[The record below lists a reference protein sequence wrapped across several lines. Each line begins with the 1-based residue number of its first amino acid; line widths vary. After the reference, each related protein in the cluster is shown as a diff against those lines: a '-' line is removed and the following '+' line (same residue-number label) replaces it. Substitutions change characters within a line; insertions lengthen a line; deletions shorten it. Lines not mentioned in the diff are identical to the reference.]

1 MPSNAGS
8 PTTTA
13 GSRLGWQEIIWPR
26 PFEVDQAFALL
37 RSVAADQRSA
47 QIVFEARAMNGSV
60 RYHVGA
66 EPSALRRLGRLLSGL
81 LSGAQLL
88 DAPARTA
95 VTSALRLKLS
105 TRHRALDSGRI
116 DAVTVATL
124 AALIQAG
131 KNETLVL
138 QLVVGPRRI
147 PLAVPMHSPS
157 SVVAPWWRVVWH
169 GNGGVLDSEK
179 RSALRAK
186 VAEHGFAATVRL
198 GVEASSPARRR
209 TLLSDLVGALRTS
222 EAPGVQL
229 RTVRDSARKL
239 NDARPPW
246 LWPLRIGV
254 SESLLLTGWPV
265 GDLELPGQP
274 AKHPVLLPPTAGAY
288 ARAGAP
294 TEDRRAIGRATA
306 PGFMGWLTL
315 GARDGL
321 QHVHV
326 LGPTGT
332 GKSTLLARLITQDI
346 EQGRGVVVI
355 DPKGDLVTDV
365 LGRFPDARR
374 DDVVVLDPTDDRPVG
389 LNPLARASGTPPA
402 VVVDGVLAV
411 FHQLYADSWGPRLQD
426 ILHASL
432 LTLARRDDASLVMLP
447 LLLTNTGFRRSL
459 TQHLN
464 DPVAL
469 GPFWAWYEALSEA
482 ERGAVVAPVMNKLRA
497 FLLRPQVRAV
507 LGQRQ
512 PKFQVSQVFTER
524 KVLLVNLSKGL
535 VGPEAAG
542 LLGSLVVADI
552 WRSTL
557 ARTGALASQR
567 HPVSIY
573 IDELQDYLHLP
584 TDLAD
589 ALAQARGLG
598 VGFTLA
604 HQHLGQL
611 PTAMRTAVLSN
622 ARSRVAFQ
630 LGHEDA
636 TTMARGHPEL
646 MPDDFTALGA
656 HEIYASL
663 MAANRVTPYASA
675 ITLPLGRTT
684 SSPSQLRAR
693 SRARYG
699 RPLGEIEASF
709 TELLVGYNPAP
720 STNRRPKAAS

>member
-1 MPSNAGS
+1 MSSNRGS
-8 PTTTA
+8 TGA
-13 GSRLGWQEIIWPR
+13 SSRFVWQEIIWPR
-26 PFEVDQAFALL
+26 PFEIEQAVALL
-37 RSVAADQRSA
+37 RSIAADQRSA
-47 QIVFEARAMNGSV
+47 QIVFEARAANGAV
-60 RYHVGA
+60 RYLVGA
-66 EPSALRRLGRLLSGL
+66 EPTALRRLSRLLTGL
-81 LSGAQLL
+81 LPGVQLL
-88 DAPARTA
+88 NAPARTP
-95 VTSALRLKLS
+95 VTTALRLKLS
-105 TRHRALDSGRI
+105 TRHRALDSSRV

-124 AALIQAG
+124 AALIHAG
-131 KNETLVL
+131 KDEVLVL
-138 QLVVGPRRI
+138 QLILGPRRI

-157 SVVAPWWRVVWH
+157 SVVAPWWQIVWH
-169 GNGGVLDSEK
+169 GNGGLLDGEK

-198 GVEASSPARRR
+198 GVKASSPTRRR
-209 TLLSDLVGALRTS
+209 MLLIDMVGALRTS

-229 RTVRDSARKL
+229 RARRDSATKL

-265 GDLELPGQP
+265 GDRELPGQP
-274 AKHPVLLPPTAGAY
+274 AKHPVLLPPTAGAF
-288 ARAGAP
+288 ALASAAP
-294 TEDRRAIGRATA
+294 AMDRRVMGRATA
-306 PGFMGWLTL
+306 PGFDGWLAL
-315 GARDGL
+315 GARDSL
-321 QHVHV
+321 QHLHV

-365 LGRFPDARR
+365 LARMPKTR
-374 DDVVVLDPTDDRPVG
+374 LDDVVVLDPTDNRPVG
-389 LNPLARASGTPPA
+389 LNPLARSAGTPPA

-426 ILHASL
+426 ILHACL

-482 ERGAVVAPVMNKLRA
+482 ERAAVVAPVMNKLRA

-524 KVLLVNLSKGL
+524 KILLVNLSKGL

-557 ARTGALASQR
+557 ARAGVPANQR

-622 ARSRVAFQ
+622 ARSRVVFQ

-636 TTMARGHPEL
+636 TTMAKGHAEL
-646 MPDDFTALGA
+646 TADDFTALGA

-663 MAANRVTPYASA
+663 MAANKVTPYASA
-675 ITLPLGRTT
+675 ITLPLGKTT
-684 SSPSQLRAR
+684 SSPRELRDR
-693 SRARYG
+693 SRDRYG
-699 RPLGEIEASF
+699 RPLDEIEASF
-709 TELLVGYNPAP
+709 TELLVGHDPAP
-720 STNRRPKAAS
+720 STNRRPKATS